1 MEICTVCYASAGQE
15 VCAICSDPRR
25 DRSLLC
31 VVADTRDLIA
41 IERTHEY
48 RGLYHVLGGV
58 ISPLEGIGPD
68 QLRIRDLLRRLERY
82 EVEEVILTMRPQ
94 VEGEATALYIQRL
107 LRPLGVPVTRMAHG
121 SLPGGHS
128 G

>member
-1 MEICTVCYASAGQE
+1 VEICTVCYASPGQE
-15 VCAICSDPRR
+15 VCAICSDPKS

-31 VVADTRDLIA
+31 VVADMRDLIA

>member
-107 LRPLGVPVTRMAHG
+107 LT
-121 SLPGGHS
+121 
-128 G
+128 